1 MSAKEKKLNALMDDL
16 VSLGTSYEMTS
27 SAEETDKEVEEVKR
41 KIRKYVVNC
50 IKQVIRRCGT

>member
-1 MSAKEKKLNALMDDL
+1 MSVKEKKLNALMDDL

-27 SAEETDKEVEEVKR
+27 SSEEIDKEVEEVKR

-50 IKQVIRRCGT
+50 IKQVIRRWGT